1 MYLVLF
7 YIDYKHI
14 FIFAAFQGAWW
25 YGNCHDSNLNGL
37 SSGPVQSNSFADG
50 INWYTWTGYNYSLR
64 KTVMKMRP
72 QLNGPIGISRVSFV
86 TLILFYYKIW
96 LFHWPQ

>member
-1 MYLVLF
+1 MRFRSVF
-7 YIDYKHI
+7 HIIIVFFI
-14 FIFAAFQGAWW
+14 FIFVNIFIIILFKGAWW

-37 SSGPVQSNSFADG
+37 SSGGTTSTFADG

-72 QLNGPIGISRVSFV
+72 QLSGPIGKRNE
-86 TLILFYYKIW
+86 L
-96 LFHWPQ
+96 Q

>member
-1 MYLVLF
+1 MLSFLF
-7 YIDYKHI
+7 
-14 FIFAAFQGAWW
+14 FQGAWW

-37 SSGPVQSNSFADG
+37 SSGPIQSNSFADG

-72 QLNGPIGISRVSFV
+72 QLNGPIGIFPIMTYFDHQIRLHKKRCYSKF
-86 TLILFYYKIW
+86 T
-96 LFHWPQ
+96 Q